1 MLINYYFACLDVQ
14 DLLNNHNTQFS
25 AFSMSSL
32 GTKSYDPITH
42 QCTNL

>member
-25 AFSMSSL
+25 AMQHVIAWYQEL
-32 GTKSYDPITH
+32 
-42 QCTNL
+42 